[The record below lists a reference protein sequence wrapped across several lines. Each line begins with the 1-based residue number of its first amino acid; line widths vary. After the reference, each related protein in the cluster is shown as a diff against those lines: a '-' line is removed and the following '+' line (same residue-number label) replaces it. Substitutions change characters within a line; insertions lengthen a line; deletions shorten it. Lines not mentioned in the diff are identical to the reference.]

1 VKRTG
6 FIVATLAVLV
16 ALVVTGYAK
25 KEPVQPPIPPPGTET
40 VPPETAPMLT
50 PPSAMPG
57 TQLSPSAAL
66 KAIHFGF
73 DKFDIRP
80 ADAQAMDENAAYL
93 RDHPGTM
100 LTLEGYCDPIGTDE
114 YNRGLG
120 LRRANAAKA
129 YLVKAGTDAARLS
142 VVSYGKE
149 KLVTN
154 DKAQFELNRRVEFV
168 VK

>member
-1 VKRTG
+1 MKRTG

-16 ALVVTGYAK
+16 VLVVTGYAK
-25 KEPVQPPIPPPGTET
+25 KEPVQPPIPPPLRIET
-40 VPPETAPMLT
+40 APPETMPT
-50 PPSAMPG
+50 PG
-57 TQLSPSAAL
+57 TQLPQSTML
-66 KAIHFGF
+66 KTIHFGF
-73 DKFDIRP
+73 DRFDIRP

-93 RDHPGTM
+93 RNYSGAM
-100 LTLEGYCDPIGTDE
+100 LVLEGYCDPIGTEE

-120 LRRANAAKA
+120 LRRANSAKA
-129 YLVKAGTDAARLS
+129 YMVKAGIDAARLS
-142 VVSYGKE
+142 VVSYGEE